1 MWLCGMI
8 LQVKHVACSN
18 PQKDW
23 KLETWKWWRKISST
37 YTDVYHPGNAVL
49 SFWGL
54 LQLYHLLSLI
64 FHSIPMWKCYRYF
77 IPFYFHSIPIISV
90 VIFHSIPIFHFRTK
104 PLISPCKVQSLG
116 RPRASEEPPP
126 PGTGRAPA
134 SPPSAPHGSWIWIG
148 RLVMII
154 INHYQLVLYK
164 YHY

>member
-104 PLISPCKVQSLG
+104 PLISALQSPVIGTSPCF
-116 RPRASEEPPP
+116 
-126 PGTGRAPA
+126 GRAA
-134 SPPSAPHGSWIWIG
+134 STRDRSGSCFSAIG
-148 RLVMII
+148 TSRKLDMNWKVGDD
-154 INHYQLVLYK
+154 YY
-164 YHY
+164 